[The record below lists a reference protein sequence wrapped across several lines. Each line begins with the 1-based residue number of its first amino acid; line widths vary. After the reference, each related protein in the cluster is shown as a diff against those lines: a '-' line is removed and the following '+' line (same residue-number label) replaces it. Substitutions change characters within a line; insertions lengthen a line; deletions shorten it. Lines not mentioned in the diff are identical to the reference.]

1 MKKIIVIMT
10 AVAAIMTAAMA
21 LLPSAEAAENE
32 VMDVYTYSPN
42 FISTSTDAQHIKWD
56 FGDGTPVLD
65 SKDAESSDAAVKAA
79 YEELLAANG
88 GNVWSPVH
96 TFAEKGTYTVTL
108 TVWNPYVPEGTEDTG
123 QGSSDSTTK
132 TVRVM
137 GHPTVTLM
145 SEGKVMDTITVPK
158 EGRSGDYAP
167 HAAPMAADPVREG
180 YTFGGWYTDEGCT
193 KAYDWSS
200 AVPEH
205 ITLYA
210 KWTSAGTVPGD
221 ETGKDNLL
229 NDRGFMISIVI
240 AALGAAAVFVGLRT
254 GNRMVLITGLVILI
268 IGGGSAYIESTGSN
282 LITWIGDILPFGT
295 GDGR

>member
-1 MKKIIVIMT
+1 MT

-167 HAAPMAADPVREG
+167 HAAPMPADPVREG

-210 KWTSAGTVPGD
+210 KWTSAGTMSGD

>member
-10 AVAAIMTAAMA
+10 AVAVIMAAAMA

-167 HAAPMAADPVREG
+167 HAAPMPADPVREG

-268 IGGGSAYIESTGSN
+268 IGGGSAYIESTGSDF
-282 LITWIGDILPFGT
+282 ITWIGNLFPFGT